1 MRKQNVDFDLM
12 LAFHHPNGRLC
23 YTHNL
28 RCFSTE
34 QVGNE
39 ISSKHFKKRTL
50 SKDLVPKAGG
60 QKFILTLV
68 PEWVKI
74 KWIWGKAVTMFQPE
88 FSGVFN

>member
-1 MRKQNVDFDLM
+1 MDVCVTPTTSDVSQQNRWEMKSPL
-12 LAFHHPNGRLC
+12 NTQRLF
-23 YTHNL
+23 T
-28 RCFSTE
+28 
-34 QVGNE
+34 
-39 ISSKHFKKRTL
+39 FKKRTL
-50 SKDLVPKAGG
+50 SKDLVPKTGG